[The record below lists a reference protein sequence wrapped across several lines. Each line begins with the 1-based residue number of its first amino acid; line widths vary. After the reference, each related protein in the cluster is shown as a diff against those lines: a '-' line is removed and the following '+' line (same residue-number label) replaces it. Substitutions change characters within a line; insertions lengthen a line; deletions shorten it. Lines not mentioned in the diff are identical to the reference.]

1 MIDGMIAGDPS
12 QGVRMTIVLQRRIV
26 NAILTIYLPTL
37 LILCI
42 VYATNFFKDF
52 FFEAVVTVNLTALLV
67 LTTLFIS
74 ISGNLPPTAY
84 IKMVDVWLIFAQAVP
99 WLEVLLHTLTDMM
112 RTEEG
117 EAREI
122 NHHGK
127 IVTVGGEQDG
137 ITKVLPSNTV
147 SIESAMYGSDDDD
160 DSSIVK
166 VEEVAN
172 GKPSFGNMIDRNE
185 EKLVEARKDFY
196 ERANA
201 NSSTVARLQFIG
213 KLKTRRRSVK
223 SFLFVTGRV
232 VIPFVIVI
240 FSILYWSY
248 GLMHY
253 FSDSSLPN

>member
-1 MIDGMIAGDPS
+1 M
-12 QGVRMTIVLQRRIV
+12 
-26 NAILTIYLPTL
+26 
-37 LILCI
+37 
-42 VYATNFFKDF
+42 
-52 FFEAVVTVNLTALLV
+52 

-99 WLEVLLHTLTDMM
+99 WLEVLLHTLTDMK

-117 EAREI
+117 EGREI

-127 IVTVGGEQDG
+127 IITVGGEEDK
-137 ITKVLPSNTV
+137 ILPSN
-147 SIESAMYGSDDDD
+147 SISPMYHGSDDDD

-166 VEEVAN
+166 IEEVPRRN
-172 GKPSFGNMIDRNE
+172 PSFGSNHNNMIDRNE

-201 NSSTVARLQFIG
+201 NSDTVARLQFIG
-213 KLKTRRRSVK
+213 KLGENIRNISKY
-223 SFLFVTGRV
+223 FLGRV

-240 FSILYWSY
+240 FSIIYWTY